1 MKNLKIVG
9 GTLLIA
15 VALTL
20 TLLALF
26 SPDNGMFT
34 ALWNAGFFTFRGE
47 PSLVMIYLV
56 SAMSFLLGSH
66 LFARRAKSDKE
77 DV

>member
-15 VALTL
+15 VALIL
-20 TLLALF
+20 TFLALF
-26 SPDNGMFT
+26 FPDNGMFT
-34 ALWNAGFFTFRGE
+34 ALWNAGFFTFRGD
-47 PSLVMIYLV
+47 PSLMVVYIASALFFVTGSALLV
-56 SAMSFLLGSH
+56 WHFKKNKG
-66 LFARRAKSDKE
+66 